1 MASIFN
7 EKYLSIILITYRL
20 HIYIYLLACKL
31 LLRIPEMLWRW
42 LIMKKALWYVVGA
55 VFLLSTLVFAVD
67 KPSSPVKADPVKTNI
82 VKAAKMHA
90 TGKVT
95 EISDASIKIERTV
108 KGDVETMEFA
118 LEKPVKN
125 IIVND
130 SVKIDYIEKDGKL
143 IASRVAKVIFKK
155 KEINPAEAKSASGKK

>member
-1 MASIFN
+1 
-7 EKYLSIILITYRL
+7 
-20 HIYIYLLACKL
+20 
-31 LLRIPEMLWRW
+31 
-42 LIMKKALWYVVGA
+42 MKKALLYIVGTA
-55 VFLLSTLVFAVD
+55 FLLSTLAFAAD
-67 KPSSPVKADPVKTNI
+67 KAASSVKADPVKTNI

-90 TGKVT
+90 TGKVI
-95 EISDASIKIERTV
+95 EISGESIKIERTV

-125 IIVND
+125 VIVND

-155 KEINPAEAKSASGKK
+155 KEIKPAEAKSASDKK

>member
-1 MASIFN
+1 
-7 EKYLSIILITYRL
+7 
-20 HIYIYLLACKL
+20 
-31 LLRIPEMLWRW
+31 
-42 LIMKKALWYVVGA
+42 MKKALWYVVGA

-67 KPSSPVKADPVKTNI
+67 KPASPVKADPVKTNI

-95 EISDASIKIERTV
+95 EISDTSIKIERTV
-108 KGDVETMEFA
+108 KGDVETMEFV

-130 SVKIDYIEKDGKL
+130 SVKIAYTENDGKL
-143 IASRVAKVIFKK
+143 IASRVAKVTLKK
-155 KEINPAEAKSASGKK
+155 KEIKPAEVKPDSDKK

>member
-1 MASIFN
+1 
-7 EKYLSIILITYRL
+7 
-20 HIYIYLLACKL
+20 
-31 LLRIPEMLWRW
+31 
-42 LIMKKALWYVVGA
+42 
-55 VFLLSTLVFAVD
+55 
-67 KPSSPVKADPVKTNI
+67 
-82 VKAAKMHA
+82 MHA
-90 TGKVT
+90 TGKVI
-95 EISDASIKIERTV
+95 EISDESVKIERTV

-143 IASRVAKVIFKK
+143 IVSRVAKVIFKK